1 MQDAT
6 TWGITGILTNTHRF
20 YKDLS
25 STLGYSAVASSATTY
40 KMLVKIGDITFTVVD
55 TATGASS
62 DVENLVSIDTVGN
75 LLFRV
80 NKTTYATTG
89 DFETYLQANDVLFTY
104 ELDEIVQEEIDKD
117 GSLIQEEVTTLV
129 QHASIATEYNV
140 NFTLNLNKQ
149 IEENTGSIVYLQN
162 EIDKVEASVETIDTE
177 QDTQNGRLDSI
188 ETKTDYIDVSEIVY
202 LDKVP
207 EYTEIYSGTL
217 SVPTS
222 TTLPSSNITLSESFA
237 NFDELKI
244 FVDYNSLGRVKISN
258 IMPDSFGDTVIA
270 DYKQGITTAGN
281 TVKNFKLY
289 FQSSTLLSA
298 YYGESIVSTYGS
310 PANIVRSTD
319 ALIQITKIIGVK
331 Y

>member
-1 MQDAT
+1 M
-6 TWGITGILTNTHRF
+6 
-20 YKDLS
+20 
-25 STLGYSAVASSATTY
+25 
-40 KMLVKIGDITFTVVD
+40 
-55 TATGASS
+55 
-62 DVENLVSIDTVGN
+62 
-75 LLFRV
+75 
-80 NKTTYATTG
+80 
-89 DFETYLQANDVLFTY
+89 
-104 ELDEIVQEEIDKD
+104 
-117 GSLIQEEVTTLV
+117 
-129 QHASIATEYNV
+129 
-140 NFTLNLNKQ
+140 
-149 IEENTGSIVYLQN
+149 
-162 EIDKVEASVETIDTE
+162 
-177 QDTQNGRLDSI
+177 
-188 ETKTDYIDVSEIVY
+188 
-202 LDKVP
+202 P